1 MAGRILTLQ
10 RQARELGRLRT
21 GYTQGTRPMRSKT
34 WVVTSHARHYVE
46 AAAGL
51 WGGKVEQWQP
61 LGNRPQQWRVITT
74 AESIDA
80 IMPPG
85 DPLSQYNEMW
95 SKGGCQRRCD
105 GITESIADRP
115 CLCLAQFGEDW
126 YLQPKGQV
134 CAATTR
140 LNVMLPDMPDLGV
153 WRAETHSFYAANEWA
168 GQLDMVLA
176 GTGGKG
182 FVPVALRIEPRQRV
196 ANGQTKNF
204 PVVVVEIRGIT
215 PRQALSGPLS
225 TATALDPLAPRLALE
240 APAPDYEAE
249 ARRCKTPD
257 EVIALWN
264 RINTTDKVR
273 ATPALLTS
281 LQAIAEDIGR
291 GLEPAAPEADD
302 AEDEAM
308 DAEFFDP
315 DDPEEMWAQF
325 EAAGAALGWNREET
339 ERGFADDHKGVKAK
353 AAPVAEVWAYIA
365 DLRKQRAD
373 AP

>member
-21 GYTQGTRPMRSKT
+21 GYTQGNRPMRSKT

-51 WGGKVEQWQP
+51 WGGNVEQWQP
-61 LGNRPQQWRVITT
+61 LGNRPQQWRVITD

-105 GITESIADRP
+105 GITESISDRP

-126 YLQPKGQV
+126 YLQPKGDV
-134 CAATTR
+134 CSATTR

-168 GQLDMVLA
+168 GQLDMVLS

-196 ANGQTKNF
+196 AGGKTKNF

-215 PRQALSGPLS
+215 PRQALAGPLS
-225 TATALDPLAPRLALE
+225 TEVALDPTAPRLAIA

-249 ARRCKTPD
+249 ARNCKSPD
-257 EVIALWN
+257 EVQALWR
-264 RINTTDKVR
+264 RISEKDAPR
-273 ATPALLTS
+273 ATPELLAS
-281 LQAIAEDIGR
+281 FKAIAEDIGR
-291 GLEPAAPEADD
+291 GKEPDAPGEDD
-302 AEDEAM
+302 AEDEAVE
-308 DAEFFDP
+308 AEFVDPEDP
-315 DDPEEMWAQF
+315 DDMWGQF
-325 EAAGAALGWNREET
+325 DAAGLGLGLSPEDT
-339 ERGFADDHKGVKAK
+339 ARGFEEKHQVHPRKAK
-353 AAPVAEVWAYIA
+353 AALVWEYIA
-365 DLRKQRAD
+365 ALRKQRDD
-373 AP
+373 AVA